1 MGCYGYA
8 AMLILSIA
16 TAISWGITTG
26 DTTKTSMSKSMRS
39 IGYLW
44 ALALGANGKR
54 NPTRTCY
61 DIIFRKVKSTGEGWG
76 LLKVGGWSSNDR
88 FTLLYRSLE
97 LSPSAGIEEQEL
109 LPLLQKDDSAPSYK
123 VLHHCSEKGL
133 QLTRLGFLTCT
144 AAKRCSKVFWAA
156 DLREKQPR
164 KPKWDRMTFTRA
176 EKSFKGLQR
185 FRMTAMTCSFRSFVG
200 FFAKWTPWP
209 PSYHLLKK
217 AILSFRSSPNQ
228 HSLSL
233 DSWKSWYMCSNSAG
247 LECGEKHEILP
258 RPTASIEKKT
268 VGLKC

>member
-1 MGCYGYA
+1 MHIIPHLTAVLVFFWGVSNLESNLTSFYITVQIEKLEVKFQACIIMCAMGCYGYA

-61 DIIFRKVKSTGEGWG
+61 DIIFRKIKSTGEGWG

-97 LSPSAGIEEQEL
+97 LPPSAGIEEQEL
-109 LPLLQKDDSAPSYK
+109 LPLLQKDDSAPSCK

-133 QLTRLGFLTCT
+133 GLTRLGFLTCT
-144 AAKRCSKVFWAA
+144 AAERCSKVLLIEPTVSELLTCGKNNPGSQNEIGWPS
-156 DLREKQPR
+156 QG
-164 KPKWDRMTFTRA
+164 PKRA
-176 EKSFKGLQR
+176 SSGFK
-185 FRMTAMTCSFRSFVG
+185 
-200 FFAKWTPWP
+200 
-209 PSYHLLKK
+209 H
-217 AILSFRSSPNQ
+217 
-228 HSLSL
+228 
-233 DSWKSWYMCSNSAG
+233 
-247 LECGEKHEILP
+247 
-258 RPTASIEKKT
+258 
-268 VGLKC
+268 